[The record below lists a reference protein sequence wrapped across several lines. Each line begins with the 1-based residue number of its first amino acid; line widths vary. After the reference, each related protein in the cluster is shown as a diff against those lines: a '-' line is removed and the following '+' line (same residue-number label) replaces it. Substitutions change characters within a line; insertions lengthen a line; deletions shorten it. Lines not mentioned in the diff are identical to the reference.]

1 MVRSI
6 PARIQKTAIAA
17 FVALLLYILG
27 LKFLLIPVLLVANML
42 FLPMPRLF
50 SSWLSRLVVSFAAL
64 LSILQIAATLQFLIF
79 PSSGFAVL
87 AGLAALLELALLW
100 WAPTQN
106 ERHRPWFTK
115 ADACALLVVAF
126 FLLPFAQIMAGRSS
140 VDRIAHIGGIQAIDA
155 TNHYASIAE
164 ITEAGH
170 LNYKPNYYYPK
181 GFHIAVGFMENTI
194 IKRHTSLN
202 WTGNTVLFFSH
213 YMILGSMLAYA
224 VYFLSLRWLAMLQ
237 NKTTEAITGGSKLLV
252 ALCLGPTLAL
262 LYLVPFVSE
271 GFLNYYYVIATIVLG
286 LIFLSELPLVAK
298 GSHTEVIKDP
308 QSRWAMTAYLLLIF
322 GASISWPL
330 LIPPLVF
337 IPLLLLIPDDLKIHI
352 LVKRLWST
360 KFIVVVAAFA
370 LQIVP
375 IYFQLKYSG
384 SDDTQGINLLGG
396 LREFHPFILLAGF
409 LIVVAVWLSKRTTE
423 ATRQFATQVFMPMF
437 AFIGLLAL
445 AQYFTV
451 GEIRY
456 YVIKSSLML
465 EVLILAFAVATLVS
479 LYLNAATFK
488 PKHALLLPI
497 VPLFVALFL
506 ISTTPNPLKDA
517 RDLFRAHS
525 GTAEPLYFDADVT
538 TYQKLG
544 QQGKIKHFNST
555 VLHYNGEQGKLF
567 AHMQVAFWANMMQ
580 YNASRGDFEALHCVG
595 ALYSNLAFGTYTQ
608 PEQEQMKAKLKEC
621 AAKAKQRGETFYVIT
636 DKDSAPV
643 IRSTFGDVVKVV
655 Y

>member
-17 FVALLLYILG
+17 IVALLLYVLG
-27 LKFLLIPVLLVANML
+27 LKFLLIPVLLAANIL
-42 FLPMPRLF
+42 LLPMPKIF
-50 SSWLSRLVVSFAAL
+50 SSWFSRLVVGLAVLFSV
-64 LSILQIAATLQFLIF
+64 LQIAATLQFLLF
-79 PSSGFAVL
+79 PSSGFAVMAAFTVVLQL
-87 AGLAALLELALLW
+87 AILLW
-100 WAPTQN
+100 APAGKEQQ
-106 ERHRPWFTK
+106 RQWFTK

-126 FLLPFAQIMAGRSS
+126 FLLPFAQIMVGRSS

-155 TNHYASIAE
+155 TNHYAGIAE
-164 ITEAGH
+164 MTEAEH
-170 LNYKPNYYYPK
+170 LNYKPGYYYPK
-181 GFHIAVGFMENTI
+181 GFHIAVGFMENTL
-194 IKRHTSLN
+194 IKQHTSLN

-224 VYFLSLRWLAMLQ
+224 VYFLGLRWLAMLQ
-237 NKTTEAITGGSKLLV
+237 DKAVSAIRGGTKLLL

-262 LYLVPFVSE
+262 LYLVPFVPE
-271 GFLNYYYVIATIVLG
+271 GFLNYYYVITTIVIG
-286 LIFLSELPLVAK
+286 LIFLSELPLANK
-298 GSHTEVIKDP
+298 GSHVDIIKDA
-308 QSRWAMTAYLLLIF
+308 QARWGIFAYLLFIF

-330 LIPPLVF
+330 LIPPLVI
-337 IPLLLLIPDDLKIHI
+337 IPLLLLIPDDLRVHI
-352 LVKRLWST
+352 LAKRLWNL
-360 KFIVVVAAFA
+360 KFIVVAAAFV

-396 LREFHPFILLAGF
+396 LREFHPFILLAGL
-409 LIVVAVWLSKRTTE
+409 LIVMAVWISKRTAE
-423 ATRQFATQVFMPMF
+423 STRQFIAQVFMPMF
-437 AFIGLLAL
+437 AFIGLLTL
-445 AQYFTV
+445 VQYFTV

-465 EVLILAFAVATLVS
+465 EVLILALAVAALVS
-479 LYLNAATFK
+479 IYLNTATFK

-506 ISTTPNPLKDA
+506 ITTTPNPLKDL
-517 RDLFRAHS
+517 RDLFRNHS
-525 GTAEPLYFDADVT
+525 GTAEPAYFDADIT

-544 QQGKIKHFNST
+544 QQGKIAHFNST
-555 VLHYNGEQGKLF
+555 VLHYNTEQDKLF

-580 YNASRGDFEALHCVG
+580 YDSSRGDFEALHCVG
-595 ALYSNLAFGTYTQ
+595 ALYSNLAFGSYTNA
-608 PEQEQMKAKLKEC
+608 EQQQMKAKLKEC
-621 AAKAKQRGETFYVIT
+621 AAKANQRGETFYVIT